1 MSVKTDLHGIRFVEL
16 LELGPWDKTSSSG
29 YRVISFIESFTSI
42 NLVYNMEE
50 IALLEREFGRRRRA
64 VSAAGADDL
73 LGRDERRGGLGDR
86 RERRRDL
93 RGVCAVLV
101 QALPDRLHRT
111 RAGGG

>member
-50 IALLEREFGRRRRA
+50 IALVE
-64 VSAAGADDL
+64 
-73 LGRDERRGGLGDR
+73 
-86 RERRRDL
+86 
-93 RGVCAVLV
+93 
-101 QALPDRLHRT
+101 
-111 RAGGG
+111 

>member
-50 IALLEREFGRRRRA
+50 IALLETEFVWRLGPM
-64 VSAAGADDL
+64 VSEGTNDFL
-73 LGRDERRGGLGDR
+73 WRLNGL
-86 RERRRDL
+86 
-93 RGVCAVLV
+93 
-101 QALPDRLHRT
+101 
-111 RAGGG
+111 